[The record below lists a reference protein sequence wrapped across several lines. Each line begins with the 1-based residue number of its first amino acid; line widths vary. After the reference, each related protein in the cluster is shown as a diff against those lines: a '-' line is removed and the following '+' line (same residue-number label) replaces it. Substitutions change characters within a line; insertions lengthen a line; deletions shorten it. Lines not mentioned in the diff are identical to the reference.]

1 MTILRPNATPLIR
14 HAADYEGYVR
24 PGDDGLLNDAINTL
38 YGIGD
43 LALVEQAMID
53 RYAKYLVRESNS
65 DTGVVTT
72 SLLSGKI
79 QVKTD
84 SATKAAIQAG
94 QYEFNRI
101 EWFNSV
107 AGATATLFSEPG
119 LRYEYDD
126 TTAEKNIPEIRSDS
140 GAHLSAQR
148 WDTVAC
154 GVKSCALYLTVRG
167 SQLIETEVRP
177 TSLWIVF
184 ADMITDGDRDRSTNK
199 QNIDEAS
206 VIVMALSGSEHYAAW
221 FGPCA
226 EYPNGRHCTYEAKK
240 WNDIPLPGVNKSTRE
255 YTTDGEY
262 KTTGFGLDQLANPLT
277 LWSAKQGSHSLPVY
291 PFAILYGDPQS
302 TGLMPTSTSLYETGL
317 EYDLTS
323 SMILGSA
330 GKGARGMRVYTRGQ
344 GGSGDIPA
352 TTDEGLVVIDAPS
365 MLVQGGWSPTHA
377 KAAMEVLSDIARKKA
392 EANHVPG
399 YLTLANDSAQPP
411 SGRAVMLLNEDR
423 MDHRRKRIELNRHSV
438 RRRWEIEKALINS
451 TLGKVTI
458 KEEATETWN
467 PGDVEFAQDPI
478 EKTAEW
484 DARIKIGEASILD
497 VIRDMRGFTSDNDAL
512 QWAEQRKKLLEDKKN
527 KAVLDFF
534 KPAPVA
540 APAPMGGGGLFGG
553 RK

>member
-1 MTILRPNATPLIR
+1 MTILRPKATPLIR
-14 HAADYEGYVR
+14 HDADYEGYTR
-24 PGDDGLLNDAINTL
+24 PGNDSLLNDAIDTL
-38 YGIGD
+38 YGVGD
-43 LALVEQAMID
+43 LKLVETAMVD
-53 RYAKYLVRESNS
+53 RYAKYLVRESNA

-72 SLLSGKI
+72 SLLSGSI

-84 SATKAAIQAG
+84 SATQAAIMAG

-126 TTAEKNIPEIRSDS
+126 TTAEENIPEIREDS

-154 GVKSCALYLTVRG
+154 GIKSCALYLTVRG
-167 SQLIETEVRP
+167 GQLIETEVRP

-184 ADMITDGDRDRSTNK
+184 ADMITDGDSERSTNT

-206 VIVMALSGSEHYAAW
+206 VIVMALSGSEKYAAW
-221 FGPCA
+221 FGPSH
-226 EYPNGRHCTYEAKK
+226 EYPNGRHCTYESKK
-240 WNDIPLPGVNKSTRE
+240 WNDIPRPGTSKATRE

-277 LWSAKQGSHSLPVY
+277 LWSVKQGSHSLPVY

-352 TTDEGLVVIDAPS
+352 TTDEGLVVIDQPS
-365 MLVQGGWSPTHA
+365 TLVQGGWSPTHA

-451 TLGKVTI
+451 TLGEVKI

-467 PGDVEFAQDPI
+467 PGDVEFAQDPV

-512 QWAEQRKKLLEDKKN
+512 QWAEQRKELLEDEKN
-527 KAVLDFF
+527 KEVLDFF
-534 KPAPVA
+534 KPA
-540 APAPMGGGGLFGG
+540 APAATTAGGGLFGG
-553 RK
+553 RR